1 MSILDGGFK
10 SGDSDKTTKGDSLGL
25 ISSPEGLSQTGQYS
39 CVVISQWSSDKTKM
53 SKEDVDRYK
62 TLVANLEN
70 ELKSKENKN
79 SMLEAEIRSLQRRLV
94 RRDNEILKQE
104 RELHKLRSVLQQA
117 SSLMS
122 QGEDHLLSTIQE
134 NHGMSPISHNKKQ
147 GVSGQSLAV
156 SRDVKITKHN
166 KDFRSRTV
174 IKEAIMENDFLKNLS
189 QGQVRE
195 LVDAMHE
202 KQVPK
207 GCYVIREG
215 ELGSHLYV
223 SAEGEYDVIKDGK
236 VLGRLGVGKA
246 FGELAILYNCKR
258 TASIKAVT
266 DGKLWA
272 MERTVFQ
279 QIMQSTG
286 MKKMENQVNFL
297 KIVPLLS
304 NFPHNILSK
313 ISDVL
318 ELEVYKKGDYIVRE
332 GTSGDTFYIISE
344 GDVKVTKK
352 ASTKEDEIRTL
363 TKGDYFG
370 EQALLTT
377 DLRTANVIAT
387 SEAVEC
393 LTLDRESF
401 FQLVGDLSE
410 LRDKKYGDILNGK
423 DVAGE
428 RQLVTQPSK
437 EYMDIELD
445 DLEVIATL
453 GVGGFG
459 RVELVKCRNRPS
471 VAYALK
477 CLKKQHIVE
486 TQQQEHVFSE
496 KNILMSCK
504 HNFITRLYKT
514 FKDRKY
520 IYMLMEVSLGGEL
533 WTILRDRGWFDD
545 GTTRFYIACVVSA
558 FEYLHNRGII
568 YRDLKPENL
577 LLDKDGY
584 IKMVDFGFSKHIDS
598 GRKTW
603 TFCGTPEYVAPEI
616 ILNKGHDR
624 SVDFWSLGVLMYE
637 LLTGTPPFTASD
649 PMKVYNIILRGFDQ
663 IDVPRHVNRTAVTL
677 MKRFCKENPVERI
690 GYQKDGVLDI
700 KKHRWFQ
707 GFDWEGLDGRT
718 LTPPIVPKVQG
729 AADTSNFDKY
739 PRDEAV
745 PADELSGWDKD
756 F

>member
-1 MSILDGGFK
+1 MTAKEETDRLK
-10 SGDSDKTTKGDSLGL
+10 S
-25 ISSPEGLSQTGQYS
+25 
-39 CVVISQWSSDKTKM
+39 
-53 SKEDVDRYK
+53 
-62 TLVANLEN
+62 LVTNLEN

-122 QGEDHLLSTIQE
+122 QGDDHLLSTIQE
-134 NHGMSPISHNKKQ
+134 NHGISHIAQQKKQ

-156 SRDVKITKHN
+156 SHDLQITKHS

-223 SAEGEYDVIKDGK
+223 SAEGEYEVIKDGK

-286 MKKMENQVNFL
+286 MKKTENQINFL

-304 NFPHNILSK
+304 NFPHGILGK

-318 ELEVYKKGDYIVRE
+318 ELEVYKSGEYIVRE

-352 ASTKEDEIRTL
+352 TNNKEDEIRTL
-363 TKGDYFG
+363 SKGDYFG
-370 EQALLTT
+370 EQALLKT

-387 SEAVEC
+387 SETVEC
-393 LTLDRESF
+393 LTLDRDSF
-401 FQLVGDLSE
+401 FQLVGDISE
-410 LRDKKYGDILNGK
+410 LRDKKYGDITNGK
-423 DVAGE
+423 ELAIEKQQVGI
-428 RQLVTQPSK
+428 PNK
-437 EYMDIELD
+437 EYVDIELD
-445 DLEVIATL
+445 DMEVIATL

-459 RVELVKCRNRPS
+459 RVELVKCRKRPS
-471 VAYALK
+471 AAFALK

-514 FKDRKY
+514 FKDKKY

-533 WTILRDRGWFDD
+533 WTILRDKGWFDD
-545 GTTRFYIACVVSA
+545 ATTRFYIACVVSA

-577 LLDKDGY
+577 LLDKAGY

-624 SVDFWSLGVLMYE
+624 AVDFWSLGVLMYE

-677 MKRFCKENPVERI
+677 MKRFCRENPVERI

-707 GFDWEGLDGRT
+707 GFDWEGLLAMSLD
-718 LTPPIVPKVQG
+718 PPIKPKVQG
-729 AADTSNFDKY
+729 PADTSNFDKY

-745 PADELSGWDKD
+745 PADEISGWDKE

>member
-1 MSILDGGFK
+1 M
-10 SGDSDKTTKGDSLGL
+10 TK
-25 ISSPEGLSQTGQYS
+25 E
-39 CVVISQWSSDKTKM
+39 
-53 SKEDVDRYK
+53 EVDRLK
-62 TLVANLEN
+62 ALTGTLEN
-70 ELKSKENKN
+70 ELKAKENKN

-94 RRDNEILKQE
+94 RRDNDILKQE

-117 SSLMS
+117 TSLMS
-122 QGEDHLLSTIQE
+122 GGEDHILSAVQE
-134 NHGMSPISHNKKQ
+134 TAPGSQQASKKQ
-147 GVSGQSLAV
+147 AVSGPSLALP
-156 SRDVKITKHN
+156 RDLKVTKHS

-174 IKEAIMENDFLKNLS
+174 IKEAVMENDFLKNLS

-195 LVDAMHE
+195 LVDAMQE
-202 KQVPK
+202 KIVPK
-207 GCYVIREG
+207 GVYVIREG
-215 ELGSHLYV
+215 EQGSHLYV
-223 SAEGEYDVIKDGK
+223 SAEGEYEVIKDGK

-258 TASIKAVT
+258 TASIKAVA
-266 DGKLWA
+266 DGKLWTI
-272 MERTVFQ
+272 ERTVFQ
-279 QIMQSTG
+279 QIMQTTG
-286 MKKMENQVNFL
+286 MRKIENQVNFL
-297 KIVPLLS
+297 RIVPLLS
-304 NFPHNILSK
+304 NFPENILSK

-318 ELEVYKKGDYIVRE
+318 ELEVYKKGDYVVRQ
-332 GTSGDTFYIISE
+332 GTAGDTFYIISE
-344 GDVKVTKK
+344 GDVKVTQK
-352 ASTKEDEIRTL
+352 SSGSDTEIRTL

-370 EQALLTT
+370 EQALLKT
-377 DLRTANVIAT
+377 DMRTANVIAA
-387 SEAVEC
+387 SEVVEC
-393 LTLDRESF
+393 LTLDRDSF

-410 LRDKKYGDILNGK
+410 LRDKKYGDVNGK
-423 DVAGE
+423 DLASE
-428 RQLVTQPSK
+428 KAQMSETAK
-437 EYMDIELD
+437 EFLDISLD
-445 DLEVIATL
+445 DLEVVATL

-471 VAYALK
+471 TAYALK

-514 FKDRKY
+514 FKDKKY

-545 GTTRFYIACVVSA
+545 TTTRFYIACVVSA

-577 LLDKDGY
+577 LLDKQGY

-663 IDVPRHVNRTAVTL
+663 ITVPRNVNRTAVTL
-677 MKRFCKENPVERI
+677 MKRFCRENPVERI

-707 GFDWEGLDGRT
+707 GFDWEGLDARS
-718 LTPPIVPKVQG
+718 LDPPITPKVAG
-729 AADTSNFDKY
+729 PADTQNFDKY

-745 PADELSGWDKD
+745 PGDETSGWDKE

>member
-1 MSILDGGFK
+1 VT
-10 SGDSDKTTKGDSLGL
+10 KTQ
-25 ISSPEGLSQTGQYS
+25 LSVT
-39 CVVISQWSSDKTKM
+39 INM
-53 SKEDVDRYK
+53 SKEEVERLK
-62 TLVANLEN
+62 TLTGTLEN
-70 ELKSKENKN
+70 ELKAKENKN

-94 RRDNEILKQE
+94 RRDNDILKQE

-117 SSLMS
+117 TSLMS
-122 QGEDHLLSTIQE
+122 GGEDHILSSIQE
-134 NHGMSPISHNKKQ
+134 TTGMGATSHNKKQ
-147 GVSGQSLAV
+147 GVSGQSMAV
-156 SRDVKITKHN
+156 SRDLKVTKHS

-189 QGQVRE
+189 QSQVRE

-202 KQVPK
+202 KIVPK
-207 GCYVIREG
+207 GVNVIREG

-223 SAEGEYDVIKDGK
+223 SAEGEYEVMKDGK

-258 TASIKAVT
+258 TASIKAVA
-266 DGKLWA
+266 DGKLWVI
-272 MERTVFQ
+272 ERTVFQ

-286 MKKMENQVNFL
+286 MKKIENQVNFL

-304 NFPHNILSK
+304 NFPDNILSK

-318 ELEVYKKGDYIVRE
+318 ELEVYKKGDYVIRE
-332 GTSGDTFYIISE
+332 GTAGDTFYIISE
-344 GDVKVTKK
+344 GDVKVTQKTNGIE
-352 ASTKEDEIRTL
+352 AEIRSL

-370 EQALLTT
+370 EQAMLKT
-377 DLRTANVIAT
+377 DMRTANVIAT
-387 SEAVEC
+387 SEVVEC
-393 LTLDRESF
+393 LTLDRDSF

-410 LRDKKYGDILNGK
+410 LRDKSYGDANGK
-423 DVAGE
+423 DLASE
-428 RQLVTQPSK
+428 KAQITETAK
-437 EYMDIELD
+437 EFIDITLD

-471 VAYALK
+471 TAFALK

-514 FKDRKY
+514 FKDKKY

-545 GTTRFYIACVVSA
+545 ATTRFYIACVVSA

-577 LLDKDGY
+577 LLDKQGY

-663 IDVPRHVNRTAVTL
+663 ITVPRNVNRTAVTL
-677 MKRFCKENPVERI
+677 MKRFCRENPVERI

-707 GFDWEGLDGRT
+707 GFDWEGLGNRT
-718 LTPPIVPKVQG
+718 LEPPITPKVSG
-729 AADTSNFDKY
+729 VSDTSNFDKY
-739 PRDEAV
+739 PRDEVV
-745 PADELSGWDKD
+745 PQDETSGWDKE

>member
-1 MSILDGGFK
+1 
-10 SGDSDKTTKGDSLGL
+10 
-25 ISSPEGLSQTGQYS
+25 
-39 CVVISQWSSDKTKM
+39 M
-53 SKEDVDRYK
+53 SKEEERLQGVV
-62 TLVANLEN
+62 TGLEG
-70 ELKSKENKN
+70 ELKNKENKN
-79 SMLEAEIRSLQRRLV
+79 SMLEAEVRSLQRRMV
-94 RRDNEILKQE
+94 RRDNEIVKQE

-117 SSLMS
+117 NSLMS
-122 QGEDHLLSTIQE
+122 NGEDSLLSTIQD
-134 NHGMSPISHNKKQ
+134 NFGIQNNNNNKKQ
-147 GVSGQSLAV
+147 GVSGQSLSV
-156 SRDVKITKHN
+156 NNNILIPKHN

-189 QGQVRE
+189 SGQVRE
-195 LVDAMHE
+195 LVDSMSE
-202 KQVPK
+202 KTVPK

-215 ELGSHLYV
+215 ENGSHLYV
-223 SAEGEYDVIKDGK
+223 SGEGEYDVIKDGK

-272 MERTVFQ
+272 LDRSVFQ
-279 QIMQSTG
+279 KIMMSTG
-286 MKKMENQVNFL
+286 IQKTENQVNFL

-304 NFPHNILSK
+304 TLPPSVLAK

-318 ELEVYKKGDYIVRE
+318 EVEIYNKGDYIVRE
-332 GTSGDTFYIISE
+332 GTSGDTFYIISD
-344 GDVKVTKK
+344 GSVKVTKK
-352 ASTKEDEIRTL
+352 SEKDLKEEQIRTL

-370 EQALLTT
+370 EQALLKT
-377 DLRTANVIAT
+377 DLRTANVVAE
-387 SEAVEC
+387 SDALEC

-401 FQLVGDLSE
+401 LQLVGDLNELKGKTYKDIPNGRDSQSE
-410 LRDKKYGDILNGK
+410 KQLIQTNKEFS
-423 DVAGE
+423 DV
-428 RQLVTQPSK
+428 T
-437 EYMDIELD
+437 LD
-445 DLEVIATL
+445 DLEVIGTL

-459 RVELVKCRNRPS
+459 RVELVKCRNKLS
-471 VAYALK
+471 KALALK

-486 TQQQEHVFSE
+486 TQQQEHVYSE
-496 KNILMSCK
+496 KNILMHTK

-514 FKDRKY
+514 FKDKKY
-520 IYMLMEVSLGGEL
+520 IYMLMEASLGGEL

-545 GTTRFYIACVVSA
+545 NTTRFYIACVVSA
-558 FEYLHNRGII
+558 FEYLHGHGII

-584 IKMVDFGFSKHIDS
+584 IKMVDFGFSKNVEN

-624 SVDFWSLGVLMYE
+624 AVDFWALGILMYE
-637 LLTGTPPFTASD
+637 LLAGTPPFTASD
-649 PMKVYNIILRGFDQ
+649 PMKTYNIILRGFDQ

-677 MKRFCKENPVERI
+677 MKRFCRENPVERI
-690 GYQKDGVLDI
+690 GYQKDGVNDI

-707 GFDWEGLDGRT
+707 GFDWEGLSAMT
-718 LTPPIVPKVQG
+718 LTPPIKPLVSGPS
-729 AADTSNFDKY
+729 DTSNFDKY
-739 PRDEAV
+739 PRDEAI

>member
-1 MSILDGGFK
+1 
-10 SGDSDKTTKGDSLGL
+10 
-25 ISSPEGLSQTGQYS
+25 
-39 CVVISQWSSDKTKM
+39 M
-53 SKEDVDRYK
+53 SKEEERLRAVV
-62 TLVANLEN
+62 TGLEG
-70 ELKSKENKN
+70 ELKNKENKN
-79 SMLEAEIRSLQRRLV
+79 SMLEAEVRSLQRRMV
-94 RRDNEILKQE
+94 RRDNEIVKQE

-117 SSLMS
+117 NSLMS
-122 QGEDHLLSTIQE
+122 NGEDSLLSTIQD
-134 NHGMSPISHNKKQ
+134 NFGIQNNNNNKKQ
-147 GVSGQSLAV
+147 GVSGQSLSV
-156 SRDVKITKHN
+156 NNNILIPKHN

-189 QGQVRE
+189 SGQVRE
-195 LVDAMHE
+195 LVDSMSE
-202 KQVPK
+202 KTVPK

-215 ELGSHLYV
+215 ENGSHLYV
-223 SAEGEYDVIKDGK
+223 SGEGEYDVIKDGK

-272 MERTVFQ
+272 LDRSVFQ
-279 QIMQSTG
+279 KIMMSTG
-286 MKKMENQVNFL
+286 IQKTENQVNFL

-304 NFPHNILSK
+304 TLPPSVLAK

-318 ELEVYKKGDYIVRE
+318 EVEIYNKGDYIVRE
-332 GTSGDTFYIISE
+332 GTSGDTFYIISD
-344 GDVKVTKK
+344 GSVKVTKK
-352 ASTKEDEIRTL
+352 SEKDLKEEQIRTL

-370 EQALLTT
+370 EQALLKT
-377 DLRTANVIAT
+377 DLRTANVVAE
-387 SEAVEC
+387 SDALEC

-401 FQLVGDLSE
+401 LQLVGDLNELKGKTYKDIPNGRDSQSE
-410 LRDKKYGDILNGK
+410 KQLIQTNKEFS
-423 DVAGE
+423 DV
-428 RQLVTQPSK
+428 T
-437 EYMDIELD
+437 LD
-445 DLEVIATL
+445 DLEVIGTL

-459 RVELVKCRNRPS
+459 RVELVKCRNKLS
-471 VAYALK
+471 KALALK

-486 TQQQEHVFSE
+486 TQQQEHVYSE
-496 KNILMSCK
+496 KNILMHTK

-514 FKDRKY
+514 FKDKKY
-520 IYMLMEVSLGGEL
+520 IYMLMEASLGGEL

-545 GTTRFYIACVVSA
+545 NTTRFYIACVVSA
-558 FEYLHNRGII
+558 FEYLHGHGII

-584 IKMVDFGFSKHIDS
+584 IKMVDFGFSKNVEN

-624 SVDFWSLGVLMYE
+624 AVDFWALGILMYE
-637 LLTGTPPFTASD
+637 LLAGTPPFTASD
-649 PMKVYNIILRGFDQ
+649 PMKTYNIILRGFDQ

-677 MKRFCKENPVERI
+677 MKRFCRENPVERI
-690 GYQKDGVLDI
+690 GYQKDGVNDI

-707 GFDWEGLDGRT
+707 GFDWEGLSAMT
-718 LTPPIVPKVQG
+718 LTPPIKPLVSGPS
-729 AADTSNFDKY
+729 DTSNFDKY
-739 PRDEAV
+739 PRDEAI

>member
-1 MSILDGGFK
+1 M
-10 SGDSDKTTKGDSLGL
+10 TKEEVERL
-25 ISSPEGLSQTGQYS
+25 
-39 CVVISQWSSDKTKM
+39 
-53 SKEDVDRYK
+53 K
-62 TLVANLEN
+62 TLTSNLEN
-70 ELKSKENKN
+70 ELKAKENKN

-94 RRDNEILKQE
+94 RRDNDILKQE

-122 QGEDHLLSTIQE
+122 AGDDHILSSIQE
-134 NHGMSPISHNKKQ
+134 TTGVGAASHNKKQ

-156 SRDVKITKHN
+156 SRDLKVAKHS
-166 KDFRSRTV
+166 KDFRSRTL
-174 IKEAIMENDFLKNLS
+174 IKEALMENDFLKNLS
-189 QGQVRE
+189 QSQVRE

-202 KQVPK
+202 KIVPK
-207 GCYVIREG
+207 GVYVIREG

-223 SAEGEYDVIKDGK
+223 SAEGEYEVIKDGK

-258 TASIKAVT
+258 TASIKAVA

-272 MERTVFQ
+272 IERTVFQ

-286 MKKMENQVNFL
+286 MKKIENQVNFL
-297 KIVPLLS
+297 RIVPLLS
-304 NFPHNILSK
+304 NFPENILSK

-318 ELEVYKKGDYIVRE
+318 ELEVYKKGDFVVRE
-332 GTSGDTFYIISE
+332 GTAGDTFYIISE
-344 GDVKVTKK
+344 GDVKVTQK
-352 ASTKEDEIRTL
+352 AANQDNEIRTL

-370 EQALLTT
+370 EQALLKT
-377 DLRTANVIAT
+377 DMRTANVIAT
-387 SEAVEC
+387 SELVEC
-393 LTLDRESF
+393 LTLDRDSF

-410 LRDKKYGDILNGK
+410 LRDKKYGDVNGK
-423 DVAGE
+423 DLASE
-428 RQLVTQPSK
+428 KAQISETAK
-437 EYMDIELD
+437 EYMDITLD

-459 RVELVKCRNRPS
+459 RVEMVKCRNRPS
-471 VAYALK
+471 TAFALK

-514 FKDRKY
+514 FKDKKY

-545 GTTRFYIACVVSA
+545 TTTRFYIACVVSA

-577 LLDKDGY
+577 LLDKQGY

-624 SVDFWSLGVLMYE
+624 AVDFWSLGVLMYE

-663 IDVPRHVNRTAVTL
+663 ITVPRNVNRTAVTL
-677 MKRFCKENPVERI
+677 MKRFCRENPVERI
-690 GYQKDGVLDI
+690 GYQKDGVADI

-707 GFDWEGLDGRT
+707 GFDWEGLDSRS
-718 LTPPIVPKVQG
+718 LDPPITPKVQG
-729 AADTSNFDKY
+729 PSDTSNFDKY
-739 PRDEAV
+739 PRDEVV
-745 PADELSGWDKD
+745 PGDEVSGWDKE

>member
-1 MSILDGGFK
+1 LRAVV
-10 SGDSDKTTKGDSLGL
+10 TGL
-25 ISSPEGLSQTGQYS
+25 EG
-39 CVVISQWSSDKTKM
+39 
-53 SKEDVDRYK
+53 
-62 TLVANLEN
+62 
-70 ELKSKENKN
+70 ELKNKENKN
-79 SMLEAEIRSLQRRLV
+79 SMLEAEVRSLQRRMV
-94 RRDNEILKQE
+94 RRDNEIVKQE

-117 SSLMS
+117 NSLMS
-122 QGEDHLLSTIQE
+122 NGEDSLLSTIQD
-134 NHGMSPISHNKKQ
+134 NFGIQNNNNNKKQ
-147 GVSGQSLAV
+147 GVSGQSLSV
-156 SRDVKITKHN
+156 NNNILIPKHN

-189 QGQVRE
+189 SGQVRE
-195 LVDAMHE
+195 LVDSMSE
-202 KQVPK
+202 KTVPK

-215 ELGSHLYV
+215 ENGSHLYV
-223 SAEGEYDVIKDGK
+223 SGEGEYDVIKDGK

-272 MERTVFQ
+272 LDRSVFQ
-279 QIMQSTG
+279 KIMMSTG
-286 MKKMENQVNFL
+286 IQKTENQVNFL

-304 NFPHNILSK
+304 TLPPSVLAK

-318 ELEVYKKGDYIVRE
+318 EVEIYNKGDYIVRE
-332 GTSGDTFYIISE
+332 GTSGDTFYIISD
-344 GDVKVTKK
+344 GSVKVTKK
-352 ASTKEDEIRTL
+352 SEKDLKEEQIRTL

-370 EQALLTT
+370 EQALLKT
-377 DLRTANVIAT
+377 DLRTANVVAE
-387 SEAVEC
+387 SDALEC

-401 FQLVGDLSE
+401 LQLVGDLNELKGKTYKDIPNGRDSQSE
-410 LRDKKYGDILNGK
+410 KQLIQTNKEFS
-423 DVAGE
+423 DV
-428 RQLVTQPSK
+428 T
-437 EYMDIELD
+437 LD
-445 DLEVIATL
+445 DLEVIGTL

-459 RVELVKCRNRPS
+459 RVELVKCRNKLS
-471 VAYALK
+471 KALALK

-486 TQQQEHVFSE
+486 TQQQEHVYSE
-496 KNILMSCK
+496 KNILMHTK

-514 FKDRKY
+514 FKDKKY
-520 IYMLMEVSLGGEL
+520 IYMLMEASLGGEL

-545 GTTRFYIACVVSA
+545 NTTRFYIACVVSA
-558 FEYLHNRGII
+558 FEYLHGHGII

-584 IKMVDFGFSKHIDS
+584 IKMVDFGFSKNVEN

-624 SVDFWSLGVLMYE
+624 AVDFWALGILMYE
-637 LLTGTPPFTASD
+637 LLAGTPPFTASD
-649 PMKVYNIILRGFDQ
+649 PMKTYNIILRGFDQ

-677 MKRFCKENPVERI
+677 MKRFCRENPVERI
-690 GYQKDGVLDI
+690 GYQKDGVNDI

-707 GFDWEGLDGRT
+707 GFDWEGLSAMT
-718 LTPPIVPKVQG
+718 LTPPIKPLVSGPS
-729 AADTSNFDKY
+729 DTSNFDKY
-739 PRDEAV
+739 PRDEAI

>member
-1 MSILDGGFK
+1 LRGVNA
-10 SGDSDKTTKGDSLGL
+10 T
-25 ISSPEGLSQTGQYS
+25 
-39 CVVISQWSSDKTKM
+39 
-53 SKEDVDRYK
+53 
-62 TLVANLEN
+62 LEN

-79 SMLEAEIRSLQRRLV
+79 SMLEAEVRSLQRRLV

-117 SSLMS
+117 TSLMS
-122 QGEDHLLSTIQE
+122 QGDDHLLSTIQD
-134 NHGMSPISHNKKQ
+134 NYGMGGHGNNNNKKQ
-147 GVSGQSLAV
+147 GVSGQSASMSSNV
-156 SRDVKITKHN
+156 AIQKHS
-166 KDFRSRTV
+166 KDFRSRTI
-174 IKEAIMENDFLKNLS
+174 IKEAVMENDFLKNLS
-189 QGQVRE
+189 ANQVRE
-195 LVDAMHE
+195 LVDAMYE
-202 KQVPK
+202 KTVPK

-215 ELGSHLYV
+215 ENGSHLYV
-223 SAEGEYDVIKDGK
+223 SGEGEYDVVKDGK

-272 MERTVFQ
+272 LERSVFQ
-279 QIMQSTG
+279 KIMMSTG
-286 MKKMENQVNFL
+286 IKKTENQVNFL

-304 NFPHNILSK
+304 TLPPNILAK
-313 ISDVL
+313 VSDTL
-318 ELEVYKKGDYIVRE
+318 EMEVYNKGDYIVRE
-332 GTSGDTFYIISE
+332 GTSGDSFYIISD
-344 GDVKVTKK
+344 GSVRVTKK
-352 ASTKEDEIRTL
+352 SETNQEELIRTL
-363 TKGDYFG
+363 AKGDYFG
-370 EQALLTT
+370 EQALLKT
-377 DLRTANVIAT
+377 DSRTASIVVESDT
-387 SEAVEC
+387 LEC

-401 FQLVGDLSE
+401 FQLVGDINE
-410 LRDKKYGDILNGK
+410 LKNKTYKDITNGK
-423 DVAGE
+423 GDE
-428 RQLVTQPSK
+428 QREKQIQQTNK
-437 EYMDIELD
+437 EYIDVKLD

-459 RVELVKCRNRPS
+459 RVELVKCRGKPS
-471 VAYALK
+471 AAFALK

-496 KNILMSCK
+496 KNILMSCR
-504 HNFITRLYKT
+504 HHFITRLYKT
-514 FKDRKY
+514 FKDKKY
-520 IYMLMEVSLGGEL
+520 IYMLMEASLGGEL

-545 GTTRFYIACVVSA
+545 STAKFYIACVVSA
-558 FEYLHNRGII
+558 FEYLHGHGII

-577 LLDKDGY
+577 LLDKQGY
-584 IKMVDFGFSKHIDS
+584 IKMVDFGFSKNVDG

-624 SVDFWSLGVLMYE
+624 AVDFWSLGILMYE
-637 LLTGTPPFTASD
+637 LLAGTPPFSASD

-663 IDVPRHVNRTAVTL
+663 IDVPRHISRTAVTL

-690 GYQKDGVLDI
+690 GYQKDGVQDI

-707 GFDWEGLDGRT
+707 GFDWEGLDKMA
-718 LTPPIVPKVQG
+718 LNPPIVPAVSG
-729 AADTSNFDKY
+729 PADTSNFDKY

-745 PADELSGWDKD
+745 PGDELSGWDKD

>member
-1 MSILDGGFK
+1 MSNEEERL
-10 SGDSDKTTKGDSLGL
+10 KG
-25 ISSPEGLSQTGQYS
+25 
-39 CVVISQWSSDKTKM
+39 VIT
-53 SKEDVDRYK
+53 
-62 TLVANLEN
+62 NLEN
-70 ELKSKENKN
+70 ELKTKESKN
-79 SMLEAEIRSLQRRLV
+79 SMLEAEVRSLQRRMV

-122 QGEDHLLSTIQE
+122 AGEDHLLSTIQDYGVGG
-134 NHGMSPISHNKKQ
+134 HGNNNNKKQ
-147 GVSGQSLAV
+147 GVSGQSL
-156 SRDVKITKHN
+156 SLSSTISIPKHN

-189 QGQVRE
+189 SGQVRE
-195 LVDAMHE
+195 LVDAMSE
-202 KQVPK
+202 KTVPK

-215 ELGSHLYV
+215 ENGSHLYV
-223 SAEGEYDVIKDGK
+223 SGEGEYDVIKDGK

-272 MERTVFQ
+272 LERSVFQ
-279 QIMQSTG
+279 KIMMSTG
-286 MKKMENQVNFL
+286 LKKTENQVNFL

-304 NFPHNILSK
+304 TLPHSVLAK

-318 ELEVYKKGDYIVRE
+318 ELEVYNKGDYIVRE

-344 GDVKVTKK
+344 GNVKVTKK
-352 ASTKEDEIRTL
+352 NDNKEEEIRAL
-363 TKGDYFG
+363 SKGDYFG
-370 EQALLTT
+370 EQALLKT
-377 DLRTANVIAT
+377 DLRTANVVASSDT
-387 SEAVEC
+387 LEC

-401 FQLVGDLSE
+401 FQLVGDLNE
-410 LRDKKYGDILNGK
+410 LKDKTYKDIPNGK
-423 DVAGE
+423 DE
-428 RQLVTQPSK
+428 MREKQMIQTSK
-437 EYMDIELD
+437 EYVGVSLD

-459 RVELVKCRNRPS
+459 RVELVKCRNKPS
-471 VAYALK
+471 VAFALK

-486 TQQQEHVFSE
+486 TQQQEHVYSE
-496 KNILMSCK
+496 KNILMSCR
-504 HNFITRLYKT
+504 HHFITRLYKT
-514 FKDRKY
+514 FKDKKY
-520 IYMLMEVSLGGEL
+520 IYMLMEASLGGEL

-545 GTTRFYIACVVSA
+545 STTRFYIACVVSA
-558 FEYLHNRGII
+558 FEYLHGQGII

-584 IKMVDFGFSKHIDS
+584 IKMVDFGFSKNVDG

-624 SVDFWSLGVLMYE
+624 AVDFWSLGILMYE
-637 LLTGTPPFTASD
+637 LLAGTPPFTASD

-677 MKRFCKENPVERI
+677 MKRFCRENPVERI
-690 GYQKDGVLDI
+690 GYQKDGVNDI

-707 GFDWEGLDGRT
+707 GFDWDGLDKKT
-718 LTPPIVPKVQG
+718 LTPPIKPTVKG
-729 AADTSNFDKY
+729 SSDTSNFDKY
-739 PRDEAV
+739 PRDEAI

>member
-1 MSILDGGFK
+1 
-10 SGDSDKTTKGDSLGL
+10 
-25 ISSPEGLSQTGQYS
+25 
-39 CVVISQWSSDKTKM
+39 M
-53 SKEDVDRYK
+53 SKEEERLRGVV
-62 TLVANLEN
+62 TGLEG
-70 ELKSKENKN
+70 ELKNKENKN
-79 SMLEAEIRSLQRRLV
+79 SMLEAEVRSLQRRMV
-94 RRDNEILKQE
+94 RRDNEIVKQE

-117 SSLMS
+117 NSLMS
-122 QGEDHLLSTIQE
+122 NGEDSLLSTIQD
-134 NHGMSPISHNKKQ
+134 NFGIQNNNNNKKQ
-147 GVSGQSLAV
+147 GVSGQSLSV
-156 SRDVKITKHN
+156 NNNILIPKHN

-189 QGQVRE
+189 SGQVRE
-195 LVDAMHE
+195 LVDSMSE
-202 KQVPK
+202 KTVPK

-215 ELGSHLYV
+215 ENGSHLYV
-223 SAEGEYDVIKDGK
+223 SGEGEYDVIKDGK

-272 MERTVFQ
+272 LDRSVFQ
-279 QIMQSTG
+279 KIMMSTG
-286 MKKMENQVNFL
+286 IQKTENQVNFL

-304 NFPHNILSK
+304 TLPPSVLAK

-318 ELEVYKKGDYIVRE
+318 EVEIYNKGDYIVRE
-332 GTSGDTFYIISE
+332 GTSGDTFYIISD
-344 GDVKVTKK
+344 GSVKVTKK
-352 ASTKEDEIRTL
+352 SEKDLKEEQIRTL

-370 EQALLTT
+370 EQALLKT
-377 DLRTANVIAT
+377 DLRTANVVAE
-387 SEAVEC
+387 SDALEC

-401 FQLVGDLSE
+401 LQLVGDLNELKGKTYKDIPNGRDSQSE
-410 LRDKKYGDILNGK
+410 KQLIQTNKEFS
-423 DVAGE
+423 DV
-428 RQLVTQPSK
+428 T
-437 EYMDIELD
+437 LD
-445 DLEVIATL
+445 DLEVIGTL

-459 RVELVKCRNRPS
+459 RVELVKCRNKLS
-471 VAYALK
+471 KALALK

-486 TQQQEHVFSE
+486 TQQQEHVYSE
-496 KNILMSCK
+496 KNILMHTK

-514 FKDRKY
+514 FKDKKY
-520 IYMLMEVSLGGEL
+520 IYMLMEASLGGEL

-545 GTTRFYIACVVSA
+545 NTTRFYIACVVSA
-558 FEYLHNRGII
+558 FEYLHGHGII

-584 IKMVDFGFSKHIDS
+584 IKMVDFGFSKNVEN

-624 SVDFWSLGVLMYE
+624 AVDFWALGILMYE
-637 LLTGTPPFTASD
+637 LLAGTPPFTASD
-649 PMKVYNIILRGFDQ
+649 PMKTYNIILRGFDQ

-677 MKRFCKENPVERI
+677 MKRFCRENPVERI
-690 GYQKDGVLDI
+690 GYQKDGVNDI

-707 GFDWEGLDGRT
+707 GFDWEGLSAMT
-718 LTPPIVPKVQG
+718 LTPPIKPLVSGPS
-729 AADTSNFDKY
+729 DTSNFDKY
-739 PRDEAV
+739 PRDEAI